1 MKFGVGQAI
10 PRKEDRRFVTGTG
23 RYLDDITL
31 DREARAYVLRSPY
44 AHATIKSID
53 ATAARKAPGVIAV
66 LTGID
71 AAADEVAPL
80 PCLAHPGNKPGT
92 PEQNFPERPVLAKD
106 KVRFV
111 GDPVALIVA
120 ETLEQAKDAA
130 ELVEIDYDALPA
142 VADPVKAI
150 KKGAPQ
156 LFTEAPDNINIVW
169 ADGDEAGTKAA
180 FDKAAKIVTVDLINN
195 RVVPNSMEVRG
206 AISSYTEAEGYTL
219 YTSSQGSHL
228 MKDVLLGFIL
238 KGTPPE
244 KLRVV
249 TPDVGGGFG
258 MKIFVYPEYVMTLW
272 AAKKLGRPVRWIS
285 ERSEA
290 FLTDTHGRDNVTK
303 VQLALD
309 KDAKFLGLRLDTVA
323 NLGAYLSQFGPYIP
337 TAAGKGMHIG
347 VYAIPVAYVEVTCAF
362 TNTAPV
368 DAYRGAG
375 RPEAAY
381 VIERVVD
388 AAARE
393 TGLSPDEIRRRN
405 FIPASAM
412 PFTTSLGHTYDSGDF
427 IRNMQ
432 DAMTN
437 GDWSGFAARKGRIGQ
452 ARQAARVGHELLH
465 RSLRRRTERARYLAL
480 RAR

>member
-1 MKFGVGQAI
+1 M
-10 PRKEDRRFVTGTG
+10 TGTG

-195 RVVPNSMEVRG
+195 RVVPYSMDVHV
-206 AISSYTEAEGYTL
+206 AISS
-219 YTSSQGSHL
+219 S
-228 MKDVLLGFIL
+228 M
-238 KGTPPE
+238 
-244 KLRVV
+244 
-249 TPDVGGGFG
+249 
-258 MKIFVYPEYVMTLW
+258 
-272 AAKKLGRPVRWIS
+272 
-285 ERSEA
+285 
-290 FLTDTHGRDNVTK
+290 
-303 VQLALD
+303 
-309 KDAKFLGLRLDTVA
+309 
-323 NLGAYLSQFGPYIP
+323 
-337 TAAGKGMHIG
+337 
-347 VYAIPVAYVEVTCAF
+347 
-362 TNTAPV
+362 
-368 DAYRGAG
+368 
-375 RPEAAY
+375 
-381 VIERVVD
+381 
-388 AAARE
+388 
-393 TGLSPDEIRRRN
+393 
-405 FIPASAM
+405 
-412 PFTTSLGHTYDSGDF
+412 
-427 IRNMQ
+427 
-432 DAMTN
+432 
-437 GDWSGFAARKGRIGQ
+437 
-452 ARQAARVGHELLH
+452 
-465 RSLRRRTERARYLAL
+465 
-480 RAR
+480 